1 MQIHLEFYPWDQQ
14 SSAGKHGEVR
24 ANGEGVPTFLLQQSG
39 QGIHAWGNGGH
50 TSCIGGIIGATGS
63 GNGTLDV
70 DIVGPTLRDKLGFSI
85 RSAVVEECFNIGLV
99 VVIVALRCHQSSIDT
114 EINLFEER
122 MSKIGFH
129 IGVSG
134 IVGIRGSIVH
144 LDPGIV
150 GGAIGQAHLNFQSTV
165 GQIDKVIGLRD
176 GKGDGIHTRQ
186 GRVVAYKAVRFVPVV
201 HRW

>member
-1 MQIHLEFYPWDQQ
+1 
-14 SSAGKHGEVR
+14 
-24 ANGEGVPTFLLQQSG
+24 
-39 QGIHAWGNGGH
+39 
-50 TSCIGGIIGATGS
+50 
-63 GNGTLDV
+63 
-70 DIVGPTLRDKLGFSI
+70 
-85 RSAVVEECFNIGLV
+85 
-99 VVIVALRCHQSSIDT
+99 
-114 EINLFEER
+114 

-176 GKGDGIHTRQ
+176 GKGDGINTRQ
-186 GRVVAYKAVRFVPVV
+186 GRAVAYKAVRFVPVV